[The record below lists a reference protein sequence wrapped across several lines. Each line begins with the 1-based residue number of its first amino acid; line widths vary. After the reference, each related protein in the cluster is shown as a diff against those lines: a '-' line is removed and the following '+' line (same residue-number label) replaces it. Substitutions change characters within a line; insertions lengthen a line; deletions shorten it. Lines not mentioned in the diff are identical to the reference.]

1 MKKRLFAPLTTVCAL
16 CTGLLLC
23 GMVAG
28 CAGKTE
34 ETEPEETL
42 TEVPVDA
49 ADDLDDAGSST
60 FGEELTDEE
69 VEEALLGDDEEGKKE
84 GK

>member
-1 MKKRLFAPLTTVCAL
+1 MVLAL
-16 CTGLLLC
+16 CTALLLS
-23 GMVAG
+23 GMLSVVLSG

-42 TEVPVDA
+42 TEVPTDA

-69 VEEALLGDDEEGKKE
+69 VEEALLGDDKE